1 MLASPFFS
9 VLLCHLIPITDNKK
23 KRLCIYTLWY
33 SIPSVKP
40 FFLFVRQ
47 SFPSLLDL
55 LIWSCDKMMSLLI
68 VAVIWFFSPFPNSQ
82 FYRKRRYIFR
92 PLYFLFL
99 AEVPFFSDL
108 KQNRLCYFIRTFSA
122 TANRIFAFS
131 FKLFCDADCEIPR
144 KGKCSFLQ
152 VDCLKCNESNRM
164 WVLFFSFWRHMCKT
178 WNIMKFEWQN
188 GSQNV

>member
-9 VLLCHLIPITDNKK
+9 VLLCHLIPITEI
-23 KRLCIYTLWY
+23 KRGYVYTLCDILYRLWNLF
-33 SIPSVKP
+33 S
-40 FFLFVRQ
+40 FLRQ

-99 AEVPFFSDL
+99 AEVPFFFDL

-164 WVLFFSFWRHMCKT
+164 WVLF
-178 WNIMKFEWQN
+178 
-188 GSQNV
+188 

>member
-99 AEVPFFSDL
+99 AEVPFFFPIWSRIGCVIL
-108 KQNRLCYFIRTFSA
+108 FVPSLPRQIEFSLLVLS
-122 TANRIFAFS
+122 S
-131 FKLFCDADCEIPR
+131 FVTLIARSHEKENVLFCRSIA
-144 KGKCSFLQ
+144 
-152 VDCLKCNESNRM
+152 
-164 WVLFFSFWRHMCKT
+164 
-178 WNIMKFEWQN
+178 
-188 GSQNV
+188 